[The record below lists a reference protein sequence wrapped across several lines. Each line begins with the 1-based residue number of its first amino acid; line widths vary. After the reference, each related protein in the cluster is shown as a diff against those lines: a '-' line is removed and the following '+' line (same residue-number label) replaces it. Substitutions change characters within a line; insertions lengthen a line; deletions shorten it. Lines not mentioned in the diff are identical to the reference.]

1 MATAVSNA
9 LGTQKQFRKQPQDVY
24 QKKLKDPSFGS
35 SIGQHRDLGA
45 EQLAASLGVLGK
57 AIWKEKV
64 EHEKREMN
72 QFTLEEARNMVAGK
86 TPEDLAKFDK
96 MEALQHANTGFNL
109 TDNKYAMAML
119 ERAMGSQA
127 SFLAKQQYLKETEGI
142 VPKSVEDAVSAYT
155 ERFQETLKQYEGNI
169 KNKEAFN
176 SGVYENFYKDTLI
189 IADKAREMIDRDKR
203 EAGLRCAATQF
214 QDFITYSADLPPDA
228 LKAALGE
235 LARETQLYCKTAEE
249 AADFW
254 KKVLKDNAD
263 IITSF
268 TQLDALKEINFFGQ
282 HKFGDEIPLGDL
294 YDKVSNKY
302 IGDTAKQI
310 VNSCLREDGSVDL
323 AKARESL
330 SQTLVNNPNA
340 KALAYTPDHEEK
352 LWTRVLQQSNEIE
365 RINNDKWQANERQ
378 LIVDLSNATSYEQK
392 RGMIDNAD
400 LPKYV
405 RVKYS
410 DALDKSIRAEAKAR
424 EKAAKGE
431 MTPTEKFWW
440 DYGKKKYEEDNQRWD
455 FLQAKR
461 ERDGELSD
469 KEMEEIERIAWRRD
483 GYWSFHNSNYVS
495 QFGFVNGVH
504 RSRLTAMDA
513 DNDYADFRQMEDRT
527 YTAMNMQEVVQ
538 ELQSSGMSNDEIK
551 KEIAEYCAEN
561 GLNYDSIITQF
572 DL

>member
-1 MATAVSNA
+1 MATDVSNA
-9 LGTQKQFRKQPQDVY
+9 VGTHKQFRKQPQDVY

-72 QFTLEEARNMVAGK
+72 QFTLDEALNIVAGK
-86 TPEDLAKFDK
+86 NPEDLAKFNK

-109 TDNKYAMAML
+109 TDNKYAMAVL
-119 ERAMGSQA
+119 ERAMGMQA

-155 ERFQETLKQYEGNI
+155 DRFQESLKLYEGNI

-176 SGVYENFYKDTLI
+176 SGVYDTFYKDTLI

-203 EAGLRCAATQF
+203 EAGLRCSATAF
-214 QDFITYSADLPPDA
+214 QEFISSSGSLPPDVF
-228 LKAALGE
+228 KASFE
-235 LARETQLYCKTAEE
+235 TLARETQLYCKTSEE

-254 KKVLKDNAD
+254 KKVFKENAD
-263 IITSF
+263 FITSF
-268 TQLDALKEINFFGQ
+268 AQLDAIKEVDFFGQ
-282 HKFGDEIPLGDL
+282 RKFGAEIPMGDL
-294 YDKVSNKY
+294 YDKVSNRF
-302 IGDTAKQI
+302 ISDTAKQI
-310 VNSCLREDGSVDL
+310 ANSCLREDGSVDL
-323 AKARESL
+323 AKAREAL
-330 SQTLVNNPNA
+330 SQSLVDNPNA

-352 LWTRVLQQSNEIE
+352 IWTRVLQQSNEIE

-378 LIVDLSNATSYEQK
+378 LIVDLSNVTSYEEK
-392 RGMIDNAD
+392 RSIIDNAD
-400 LPKYV
+400 LPKYI

-410 DALDKSIRAEAKAR
+410 DALDKSIRAEAKAL

-455 FLQAKR
+455 YLQAKR

-469 KEMEEIERIAWRRD
+469 KEMEEVERIAWRRD

-513 DNDYADFRQMEDRT
+513 VNDYADFRQMEDRT

-538 ELQSSGMSNDEIK
+538 ELQSSGMPNDEIK

-561 GLNYDSIITQF
+561 GLDYDYVITQF
-572 DL
+572 NL